1 MDIQSMF
8 TLKRNNDAKR
18 FEFKPNGN
26 YTGYLV
32 SFFEVDADESNAC
45 IAVYKALKIANK
57 I

>member
-8 TLKRNNDAKR
+8 TLKRNKDAKR
-18 FEFKPNGN
+18 FEFEPNGN

-32 SFFEVDADESNAC
+32 SFFEVDADESNAW
-45 IAVYKALKIANK
+45 ITVYKALILEGR